1 MSFYGRTD
9 VHTNGRSLRRRAL
22 CNAYEETNRSH
33 CNHSLSSNPKNP
45 SSDNIPS
52 PCPTSPSS
60 DSFRQPPFRAPS
72 ATPPPTPYGKRRIA
86 GTTITVHHPNPI
98 NPSSDICPS
107 PKSHESHFRQ
117 SPTNPKAPKPTKPS
131 CKPSNCVL
139 NFRHKEARQCQQT

>member
-1 MSFYGRTD
+1 MEGRMD

-33 CNHSLSSNPKNP
+33 CNHSLSYNPKNP

-107 PKSHESHFRQ
+107 PKSHKSQFRQ
-117 SPTNPKAPKPTKPS
+117 RHILPS
-131 CKPSNCVL
+131 CKFSYHANHIADFDCPNDL
-139 NFRHKEARQCQQT
+139 GPALTRGQ